1 MRKHMNVL
9 AVLGVFALAMVPVAA
24 SAATFGGEVYG
35 AFNTHSMQ
43 DWNDAIDLANTSGS
57 NFDNVGSDITGGLDL
72 RMWASP
78 NWMFSAGWEPL
89 FLNSED
95 SANPGDKLSL
105 NANAYT
111 VTGAYF
117 FPSASN
123 GKYGIGGG
131 LGYYSNSGKLESTG
145 SPDVDITGSGVGFH
159 FVGLGEWTVSPG
171 FSVTTT
177 AGYRVAKLTSNELSD
192 GTTTVDSPYDNDYSG
207 FMGRVGLA
215 FYLPT
220 K

>member
-1 MRKHMNVL
+1 M
-9 AVLGVFALAMVPVAA
+9 P
-24 SAATFGGEVYG
+24 T
-35 AFNTHSMQ
+35 
-43 DWNDAIDLANTSGS
+43 
-57 NFDNVGSDITGGLDL
+57 
-72 RMWASP
+72 P
-78 NWMFSAGWEPL
+78 P
-89 FLNSED
+89 
-95 SANPGDKLSL
+95 
-105 NANAYT
+105 

-123 GKYGIGGG
+123 GKYGIGAG
-131 LGYYSNSGKLESTG
+131 LGYYSNSGKLESAS

-171 FSVTTT
+171 FSVTST